1 MRTTIVLD
9 DELLSE
15 AEDLTGVKEKTALV
29 REALKALVQ
38 REAAR
43 RLILLGGSDP
53 DAVAAPRRR
62 SEPESETE

>member
-9 DELLSE
+9 D
-15 AEDLTGVKEKTALV
+15 DLVAAAQEYTGITEKSALV
-29 REALKALVQ
+29 REALRGLIA

-53 DAVAAPRRR
+53 DATAAPRRR
-62 SEPESETE
+62 LG